1 MNKPIYEVSNSFNL
15 SQILNKNFD
24 NENELKV
31 DEVDNIEPNNN
42 TNVNLKNSKATFYL
56 TEESYIKK
64 HNLNSSTKESIS
76 GNNDNNDGTKLFFDE
91 NLVQSIE
98 EIKK

>member
-1 MNKPIYEVSNSFNL
+1 MNKPIYEINNSFNL

-31 DEVDNIEPNNN
+31 DEVDNIPNNN
-42 TNVNLKNSKATFYL
+42 INLKNSKNAFYL

-64 HNLNSSTKESIS
+64 HSLNLSTNKDSFS
-76 GNNDNNDGTKLFFDE
+76 GNFENNDNKLFFDE
-91 NLVQSIE
+91 NSVQSIE
-98 EIKK
+98 GIKK

>member
-1 MNKPIYEVSNSFNL
+1 MNKPIYEINNSFNL

-31 DEVDNIEPNNN
+31 DEVDNIPNNN
-42 TNVNLKNSKATFYL
+42 INLKNSKNAFYL

-64 HNLNSSTKESIS
+64 HSLNLSTNKDSLS
-76 GNNDNNDGTKLFFDE
+76 GNFENNDNKLFFDE
-91 NLVQSIE
+91 NSVQSIE
-98 EIKK
+98 GIKK